1 MRSFNSTA
9 VLDLFVSFHSDF
21 VRRKP
26 GAFAEHMTLI
36 WGGRRHA
43 QQGAFRIASGLFDSR
58 SLFVPFKDF
67 VTCDVVER
75 AVGDDMTVF
84 RIVCSHLTR
93 FIHVCVVSSHSFGC
107 LGSFIGCM
115 SCHVNS
121 DFDFLLFPHS
131 SGSSDYTKHQR
142 HGGAEAHFGRSK
154 GVGGSSV
161 DHPGEYAAAWQR
173 QDE

>member
-1 MRSFNSTA
+1 
-9 VLDLFVSFHSDF
+9 
-21 VRRKP
+21 
-26 GAFAEHMTLI
+26 MTLI

-43 QQGAFRIASGLFDSR
+43 QQGAFRIASGLLDSR

-84 RIVCSHLTR
+84 RIVCSHFTR

-115 SCHVNS
+115 SCHVNF
-121 DFDFLLFPHS
+121 DFDFLFTSTQFRQFRLPTTRRCRGH
-131 SGSSDYTKHQR
+131 TL
-142 HGGAEAHFGRSK
+142 GGRRESA
-154 GVGGSSV
+154 
-161 DHPGEYAAAWQR
+161 AAAWTIRVSKRRHRHR